1 MISSGIRVDA
11 WEYLKW
17 KHVIPILG
25 ENNQIISTK
34 LIVLVEKRK
43 SIKHF
48 IKNEA
53 HTALKEWMEF
63 RSS

>member
-34 LIVLVEKRK
+34 LIVLVAKRK
-43 SIKHF
+43 SIN
-48 IKNEA
+48 I
-53 HTALKEWMEF
+53 
-63 RSS
+63 SSKTKPTPH

>member
-25 ENNQIISTK
+25 ENNQIISSK
-34 LIVLVEKRK
+34 LIVYGSK
-43 SIKHF
+43 
-48 IKNEA
+48 
-53 HTALKEWMEF
+53 KEEY
-63 RSS
+63 